1 MRKLVCGV
9 FLAVLMHGAA
19 QAQRFEVSIF
29 GGIPLR
35 FSHPVL
41 GSLSQTPVDTDTTL
55 TKGNYTVGARVT
67 VNSKGYY
74 GHELSYSIQHM
85 TLTTLDTI
93 TDADGNSVSKLYQDK
108 VKLEQFSY
116 NFLVYFM
123 PRGERWRP
131 FVTGGAQVYRWG
143 APHFDVWPAG
153 GYRNLG
159 LNFGGGLKI
168 KLLPH
173 TLARLDVR
181 EYIGG
186 RPYVRQLQL
195 GSNTLSSGFTHLL
208 EASAGFGLTF

>member
-9 FLAVLMHGAA
+9 FLGILIHGAA
-19 QAQRFEVSIF
+19 QAQSFEVSVF
-29 GGIPLR
+29 GGIPR

-41 GSLSQTPVDTDTTL
+41 GSLSETPVDTDTTL
-55 TKGNYTVGARVT
+55 ERGKYTYGARIT
-67 VNSKGYY
+67 VNSRGYY
-74 GHELSYSIQHM
+74 GHELSYSIQNM
-85 TLTTLDTI
+85 TLRTTDTV
-93 TDADGNSVSKLYQDK
+93 TDADGNLISTVFQDK
-108 VKLEQFSY
+108 VKLQLFSY
-116 NFLVYFM
+116 NFLIYFM

-131 FVTGGAQVYRWG
+131 FVTGGAQVYKWG
-143 APHFDVWPAG
+143 APHFDVWPGG

-195 GSNTLSSGFTHLL
+195 SSNTPSSGFTHLL